1 MSTTPVWA
9 IPYVPENTNDPA
21 AGLNLALLKIDE
33 SITQTVV
40 DHEAAAD
47 PHPQYTTAAEAAA
60 AAPVQ
65 DNDAR
70 LTDSRTPTG
79 GAGGVLSGTYP
90 NPGWAVDMATQ
101 AELNAVEQAKLNISA
116 LADDLI
122 TNDPAR
128 PLSANQGVQLKALID
143 NIETLL
149 NSDNINLDTLQ
160 EIVDF
165 IELNRATLDTLGI
178 GNIAGLQAALDSKVD
193 KITGKG
199 LSTEDYTTA
208 EKTKLTGIAAGAQ
221 VNVATN
227 LAQGTRTATA
237 VPITSSTGASATLGA
252 PTSTLAGVMTAAL
265 FTKLS
270 GIATGATANA
280 SDAQLRDRAT
290 HTGTQAATTVTI
302 ADAGNYFAGTNTETV
317 LQEVGAMLGDVGA
330 ALDTINGAVI

>member
-1 MSTTPVWA
+1 M
-9 IPYVPENTNDPA
+9 
-21 AGLNLALLKIDE
+21 
-33 SITQTVV
+33 
-40 DHEAAAD
+40 
-47 PHPQYTTAAEAAA
+47 
-60 AAPVQ
+60 
-65 DNDAR
+65 
-70 LTDSRTPTG
+70 
-79 GAGGVLSGTYP
+79 LSGTYP

-178 GNIAGLQAALDSKVD
+178 GNIAGLQAALDSKVE

-208 EKTKLTGIAAGAQ
+208 EKTKLSGIAAGAQ

-227 LAQGTRTATA
+227 LAQGTRTATS

-265 FTKLS
+265 FNKLN

-290 HTGTQAATTVTI
+290 HTGAQATSTIAGLDTALAALAAATN
-302 ADAGNYFAGTNTETV
+302 DLDTNTIY
-317 LQEVGAMLGDVGA
+317 GAYRA
-330 ALDTINGAVI
+330 

>member
-9 IPYVPENTNDPA
+9 IPYVPENTKDPA

-47 PHPQYTTAAEAAA
+47 PHPQYTTVAEAAA

-90 NPGWAVDMATQ
+90 NPGFAVDMATQ
-101 AELNAVEQAKLNISA
+101 AELNAVEAAKINLSA
-116 LADDLI
+116 IADNLI

-178 GNIAGLQAALDSKVD
+178 GNIAGLQAALDSKVE

-208 EKTKLTGIAAGAQ
+208 EKTKLGGIAAGAQ

-227 LAQGTRTATA
+227 LAQGTRTATS
-237 VPITSSTGASATLGA
+237 VPITSSTGTSATLGA
-252 PTSTLAGVMTAAL
+252 PTSTLAGIMTAAL
-265 FTKLS
+265 FTKLN

-290 HTGTQAATTVTI
+290 HTGVQAATTVTV

-317 LQEVGAMLGDVGA
+317 LQEVGALLGNTAA
-330 ALDTINGAVI
+330 ALDTINGVVI